1 MADESD
7 TGSIQSSQSEQ
18 GPEKKAFEDSRFYA
32 LYIFCPKRSRATG
45 EDADSSSHSEDGNLS
60 LTVAATNLS
69 AAAETDLRKSLSQRL
84 SKIPNNPNEGNF
96 LSVGLSTSDELSNSA
111 VCYYCVLNGGTAEVL
126 KEETTLPGT
135 QYVICFISFLDSSL
149 DLFRPELD
157 QYTTGIVKLLDA
169 EPAAIRE
176 TSSKSANS
184 DSAPHGQLSQ
194 IDGAVKDYL
203 ERWYEVVL
211 EYLARCV
218 AKLGSNVHYLI
229 YAALLD
235 AQLQMKGFT
244 QQEEAD
250 INKFVKCCS
259 LSSLVQQLQAEET
272 PGKSDGDLLLN
283 LDTTITSLQS
293 VTAVLTAKDNT
304 FMFEVDNFSSTCQFC
319 KMATEH
325 LMSGDPKNVTKIKE
339 TLESV
344 KLAFIHN
351 LNKLKRFLRQAE
363 TDHYALF
370 RSLIYLKKSGAGD
383 LLLRYVHLDA
393 SPDTLNVLTVLQDFI
408 KSKGQALV

>member
-169 EPAAIRE
+169 E
-176 TSSKSANS
+176 
-184 DSAPHGQLSQ
+184 LSQ

>member
-18 GPEKKAFEDSRFYA
+18 GAEKKAFEDSRFYA
-32 LYIFCPKRSRATG
+32 LYIFCPKRSRVTG

-84 SKIPNNPNEGNF
+84 SKFPNNPNEGNF

-126 KEETTLPGT
+126 KQDTTVPGT
-135 QYVICFISFLDSSL
+135 QYVVSFISFHDSSL

-157 QYTTGIVKLLDA
+157 HYTAGIVKLLDA
-169 EPAAIRE
+169 E
-176 TSSKSANS
+176 
-184 DSAPHGQLSQ
+184 LSQ

-250 INKFVKCCS
+250 IYKFVKCCS
-259 LSSLVQQLQAEET
+259 LSSLVQQLQSDET
-272 PGKSDGDLLLN
+272 SSKSDGDLLLN
-283 LDTTITSLQS
+283 IDTNITSLQS
-293 VTAVLTAKDNT
+293 VTAVLTTMDNT
-304 FMFEVDNFSSTCQFC
+304 VMFEVDNFSSTCQFC